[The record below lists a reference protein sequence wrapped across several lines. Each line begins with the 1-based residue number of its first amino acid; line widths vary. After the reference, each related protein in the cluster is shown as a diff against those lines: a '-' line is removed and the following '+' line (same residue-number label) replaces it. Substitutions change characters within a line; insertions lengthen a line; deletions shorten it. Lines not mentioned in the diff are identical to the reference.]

1 MTLIRKTLALALGLS
16 LSLGQAQT
24 AKAQTTPPL
33 LPVTLALDWTPNVNH
48 IGIYVAQQRGW
59 YKAAGVQLTVLPYA
73 STSPE
78 VLVTAGR
85 ADVGISGAES
95 VTASAASPNPVISI
109 AAILAKNT
117 AAFAVLKSSA
127 VVRPKQLDG
136 KIYAAFG
143 APYET
148 PIIQRLIRNDG
159 GQGQFKSPVLS
170 AGGLPALLSK
180 RADFM
185 WIFEGTEGVEAR
197 LAGTPLRTFSLTAYG
212 VPDYYTPVL
221 VADPARLAAN
231 TPKLRAFLAATARGY
246 AYAERHPAEA
256 AALMLGAVPKGTF
269 PDPKVLTEGT
279 AWLSNHQAYAQ
290 SGQPWGQQTLKMWT
304 AYPAFL
310 LKAGAIRTPEGKAV
324 KRLDFDSLFTNKLL
338 PQVK

>member
-1 MTLIRKTLALALGLS
+1 MTLTRKALALTLVLS
-16 LSLGQAQT
+16 FSLAQAQT
-24 AKAQTTPPL
+24 VKASPAL

-48 IGIYVAQQRGW
+48 IGIYVAQQQGW
-59 YKAAGVQLTVLPYA
+59 YKAAGVQLSILPYA

-117 AAFAVLKSSA
+117 AAFAVLKSSGIT
-127 VVRPKQLDG
+127 RPKQLDN

-148 PIIQRLIRNDG
+148 PIIQRLIRKDG

-170 AGGLPALLSK
+170 AGGMPALLAK

-197 LAGTPLRTFSLTAYG
+197 LAGTPLQTFSLTAYG

-221 VADPARLAAN
+221 VADPARLSSN

-246 AYAERHPAEA
+246 SYAEEHPKEA
-256 AALMLGAVPKGTF
+256 AALMLKAVPKGTF
-269 PDPKVLTEGT
+269 PDPKVLTEGA
-279 AWLSNHQAYAQ
+279 AWLSDHQAY
-290 SGQPWGQQTLKMWT
+290 SQPHKAWGQQTLKMWT
-304 AYPAFL
+304 DYPAFL
-310 LKAGAIRTPEGKAV
+310 LKAGAIQTPEGKAV
-324 KRLDFDSLFTNKLL
+324 QRLEFDKLFSNTLL
-338 PQVK
+338 PKAK